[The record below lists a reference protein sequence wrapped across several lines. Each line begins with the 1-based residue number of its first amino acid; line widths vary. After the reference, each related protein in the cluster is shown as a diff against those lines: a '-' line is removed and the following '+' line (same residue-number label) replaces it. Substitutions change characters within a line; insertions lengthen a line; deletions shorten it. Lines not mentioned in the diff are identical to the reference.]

1 MNLPDDA
8 GRQHVLFL
16 HTSRRR
22 RKSTRPAVWESR
34 FTPSLSCKVAYATPS
49 TTSPLNLSF
58 DAVDVTGVRLE
69 PLVCVWLA
77 PRGCGFTSGV
87 PCSSHLPRQR
97 ECCNGKCS
105 SDSLPVFLI
114 IPPLLSQTPQPL
126 LLVML
131 LMSAHWLKQ
140 RNSRPTQGPGLS
152 ASQT

>member
-1 MNLPDDA
+1 MMLMEQWQLLRVRCLAVCRGHRDLRLVVNLPDDA

-22 RKSTRPAVWESR
+22 RTSTRPGVWASR
-34 FTPSLSCKVAYATPS
+34 FTPSLSCKVAYETPS

-77 PRGCGFTSGV
+77 PGGCGFTSGA

-97 ECCNGKCS
+97 ECGNG
-105 SDSLPVFLI
+105 
-114 IPPLLSQTPQPL
+114 
-126 LLVML
+126 
-131 LMSAHWLKQ
+131 
-140 RNSRPTQGPGLS
+140 
-152 ASQT
+152 